1 MVSGAIQGPEGKDPF
16 ILYSLSLLKGSRAIK
31 KTHGCDEFP
40 WLSAAAGWDS
50 RGDEWS
56 GKQNEGRRADW
67 KENEEEKSRGES
79 GIKESEEK
87 TKGGSADCLLF
98 SCRLRFLPCCHGRG
112 FPALPSSLQPSDPI
126 LLPCW
131 LGLLPLPFL
140 RTLEDRHPAAGHD
153 RRARSPALHPEGPK
167 DKQQNPGIARNLQT
181 ERACVS
187 LYMARDLQCRRFVYA
202 HVRTGALPQLATTAL
217 VYYKQNKLLFRA
229 GSFLLWNQSPFQ
241 KMAQCTLES
250 LPV

>member
-1 MVSGAIQGPEGKDPF
+1 MPSVQLPAAFP
-16 ILYSLSLLKGSRAIK
+16 SLL
-31 KTHGCDEFP
+31 P
-40 WLSAAAGWDS
+40 WEGVPCPAQLSAA
-50 RGDEWS
+50 
-56 GKQNEGRRADW
+56 
-67 KENEEEKSRGES
+67 
-79 GIKESEEK
+79 
-87 TKGGSADCLLF
+87 
-98 SCRLRFLPCCHGRG
+98 LRPH
-112 FPALPSSLQPSDPI
+112 PA
-126 LLPCW
+126 PCW

-153 RRARSPALHPEGPK
+153 RRARSPASHPEGPK

-187 LYMARDLQCRRFVYA
+187 LYMARDLQCRRFVYV
-202 HVRTGALPQLATTAL
+202 HVRMGALPQLATTAL